1 MPDFK
6 LHFYDVDYTATGAAD
21 RKVTMQLRLCV
32 RVFFLPVP
40 LMGFGNVWLRYRQ
53 FALQFAS
60 HFHFGTFVAITRAL
74 TKLKVFIKI
83 ASCEN
88 GARRKS
94 CRSGL

>member
-1 MPDFK
+1 
-6 LHFYDVDYTATGAAD
+6 
-21 RKVTMQLRLCV
+21 
-32 RVFFLPVP
+32 
-40 LMGFGNVWLRYRQ
+40 LRYRQ